1 MRSILLFGAAFLLAA
16 GPAGA
21 KTYQL
26 IYTGGRLRPV
36 SQVQHIPGAKR
47 LEFVI
52 TSNSPFPK
60 NSCFNVPVSAV
71 TSFTDGVDTIQT
83 LEAAGYTLFQNGPI
97 SLCSD
102 ATGRKVV
109 SWKFVYSFS
118 SPSKYQGRDNEYVAQ
133 SFYPA
138 SGNMYDESEFQLAE
152 VYNYKLL
159 IMEDQLAPGTWK
171 YKVVK

>member
-1 MRSILLFGAAFLLAA
+1 M
-16 GPAGA
+16 
-21 KTYQL
+21 
-26 IYTGGRLRPV
+26 
-36 SQVQHIPGAKR
+36 AKR

-83 LEAAGYTLFQNGPI
+83 LEAAGYTLVQNSPI

-102 ATGRKVV
+102 ATGRKVA
-109 SWKFVYSFS
+109 SWKFIYGFS
-118 SPSKYQGRDNEYVAQ
+118 SPSKYQGKDNYYQANSFFPANLDIYDASTFLLAGYYEY
-133 SFYPA
+133 
-138 SGNMYDESEFQLAE
+138 GERTMRNL
-152 VYNYKLL
+152 
-159 IMEDQLAPGTWK
+159 LAPGTWK